1 MVRITAA
8 DRIALVFNDLIIKWY
23 AVLPVDV
30 YPDRFKTVV
39 RVIFV
44 GVKAVQYYRFAFSCR
59 NVFSVLN
66 ESKSAVYDMCD
77 QQAVV
82 IFPYQV
88 IVFYAKEMTRAYGVI
103 V

>member
-1 MVRITAA
+1 M
-8 DRIALVFNDLIIKWY
+8 
-23 AVLPVDV
+23 PVDV

-39 RVIFV
+39 RVVFV

-66 ESKSAVYDMCD
+66 ESKSAVYDMRD